1 MNRNLILVRHGRST
15 WNLENKFTGWVD
27 VDLAEMGIVEA
38 KKSGSLINGINF
50 KPQICFTSYL
60 KRAQDTLT
68 YILNELE
75 DNISSDVI
83 KNWALNERHY
93 GGLQGLNKDDTL
105 KKYGEEQFLKWRR
118 SYDSP
123 PPKLDSN
130 SKMNPNN
137 DPKYKDLKDIKLP
150 LTECLKDTYERVIP
164 YWKETILPSLLKSDV
179 LIVAHG
185 NSLRALCKELF
196 NISDKDI
203 VKLEIPTGNPLFLE
217 LDNSCKIKS
226 ARYLNSS
233 RAEKIPDI
241 I

>member
-38 KKSGSLINGINF
+38 KKSGSLINDINF

-93 GGLQGLNKDDTL
+93 GGLQGLNKDS
-105 KKYGEEQFLKWRR
+105 KKIWRR
-118 SYDSP
+118 AIFE
-123 PPKLDSN
+123 
-130 SKMNPNN
+130 M
-137 DPKYKDLKDIKLP
+137 
-150 LTECLKDTYERVIP
+150 
-164 YWKETILPSLLKSDV
+164 ETQL
-179 LIVAHG
+179 
-185 NSLRALCKELF
+185 
-196 NISDKDI
+196 
-203 VKLEIPTGNPLFLE
+203 
-217 LDNSCKIKS
+217 
-226 ARYLNSS
+226 
-233 RAEKIPDI
+233 
-241 I
+241 